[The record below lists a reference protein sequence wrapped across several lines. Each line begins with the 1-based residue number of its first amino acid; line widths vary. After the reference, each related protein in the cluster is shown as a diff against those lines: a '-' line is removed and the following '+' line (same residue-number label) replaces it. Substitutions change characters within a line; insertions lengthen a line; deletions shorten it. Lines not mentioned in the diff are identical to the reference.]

1 MEYTGAAPIFIIGR
15 QHSGNTMLASVF
27 EKARGMRS
35 MRGEGTFFE
44 YQTAL
49 DRLAVPGRIAAVA
62 QSIKDSDQ
70 PPLEHALLTGLCD
83 HLKRVSAES
92 LAEPSAA
99 QLYSHGMDWLVRQA
113 GAERW
118 SQKATSY
125 IFYVPDVLRVF
136 PRAKLIFLLRN
147 PFDLMASAM
156 RRAAAHD
163 RAALELVRLALGWN
177 KGVKLAGHYRVRY
190 PGNFMQVRYEDLAAR
205 PESTLREI
213 FNFAGLA
220 FDPAYLDI
228 HHVNRSETPYN
239 LTSEQRGINGSR
251 VYYYAQTLSPAQI
264 GALTAVISMP
274 GLRRSYPE
282 LGSLMRR
289 SRPSWRSVIPLYAN
303 YIWPT
308 INQQAGLLIRKP
320 RYALART
327 W

>member
-1 MEYTGAAPIFIIGR
+1 
-15 QHSGNTMLASVF
+15 
-27 EKARGMRS
+27 
-35 MRGEGTFFE
+35 
-44 YQTAL
+44 
-49 DRLAVPGRIAAVA
+49 
-62 QSIKDSDQ
+62 
-70 PPLEHALLTGLCD
+70 
-83 HLKRVSAES
+83 
-92 LAEPSAA
+92 
-99 QLYSHGMDWLVRQA
+99 
-113 GAERW
+113 
-118 SQKATSY
+118 
-125 IFYVPDVLRVF
+125 
-136 PRAKLIFLLRN
+136 
-147 PFDLMASAM
+147 
-156 RRAAAHD
+156 
-163 RAALELVRLALGWN
+163 
-177 KGVKLAGHYRVRY
+177 
-190 PGNFMQVRYEDLAAR
+190 MQVRYEDLAAR

-308 INQQAGLLIRKP
+308 TNQQAGLLIRKP

-327 W
+327 WRRLR